1 LFDGAFSDRAA
12 TSGKLLAKVIK
23 ASDGTISM
31 LKLGKNANGLF
42 TFGNPNELGKIL
54 KTSGTTSQAHH
65 IVPWALKDNPV
76 VQKAAEAGFHLNDEL
91 NGIVLEKFSKVLENG
106 VHGNHPA
113 YSEFVRKELED
124 FMRKYRTIDEVSAI
138 DAKKF
143 IEESLIPKLSRKID
157 EASKSGKN
165 INDYFK
171 GIKNE

>member
-113 YSEFVRKELED
+113 YTLYIEKQISDFVSTREISTISEKEAKEFFEKYLIPSLRKE
-124 FMRKYRTIDEVSAI
+124 INNAV
-138 DAKKF
+138 
-143 IEESLIPKLSRKID
+143 
-157 EASKSGKN
+157 KSGQSLN
-165 INDYFK
+165 AYFK
-171 GIKNE
+171 TLK